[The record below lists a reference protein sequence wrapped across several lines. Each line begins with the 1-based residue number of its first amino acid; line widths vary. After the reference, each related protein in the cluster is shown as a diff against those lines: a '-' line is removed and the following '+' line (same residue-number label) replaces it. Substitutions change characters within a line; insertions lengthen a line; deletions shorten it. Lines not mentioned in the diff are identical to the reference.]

1 MNCPTRNV
9 IPQPRN
15 WIDGMSTRP
24 ACWTQKLNLT
34 PMGFVVASLALSTS
48 VQASPLHIVDGVF
61 GPAEWT
67 VSATD
72 GSAARPTVSTS
83 AFTVGGVSNAARLY
97 AEQSNDGVPASGS
110 LGSKLELLYDCM
122 ICVAP
127 LPANAALDILF
138 NSGPDDYVVH
148 VFSALGVPAFQ
159 AFEKPFGTRSPLN
172 PDGSLDLSSAVWTR
186 LNAADLRLAKFAVAV
201 GFGSSPN
208 SSGDHYFAEFNLS
221 VNTAS
226 SGSPANGL
234 YSPDPAFW
242 SASTS
247 GSGGFRTGPISSG
260 NFTLNPDGTTTVI
273 PVTGPGGGPV
283 TQRIPEPAALGLLL
297 VGLGIMGV
305 TAPRRQGRVVRRR
318 T

>member
-9 IPQPRN
+9 IPHPRN
-15 WIDGMSTRP
+15 WIDGMPTRL

-34 PMGFVVASLALSTS
+34 PMGVVVASLALSAT

-110 LGSKLELLYDCM
+110 LGNKLELLYDCM

-127 LPANAALDILF
+127 LPADAALDILF

-159 AFEKPFGTRSPLN
+159 AFEKPFGTPSPLN
-172 PDGSLDLSSAVWTR
+172 PDGSLNLSSAVWTP
-186 LNAADLRLAKFAVAV
+186 LTAADLLLAQFAVAV

-226 SGSPANGL
+226 RGSPANGL
-234 YSPDPAFW
+234 YSPEPAFW
-242 SASTS
+242 SASTR

-283 TQRIPEPAALGLLL
+283 TQQIPEPATLGLLL

-305 TAPRRQGRVVRRR
+305 TVPRRQGRVVRRR